1 MIFFQFAKY
10 SYDVWKFCH
19 ANEHD
24 KDGTQMYGKDGMQM
38 GMQGRAESPMV
49 STTQGKRPGYTD
61 TNNEQRAL

>member
-24 KDGTQMYGKDGMQM
+24 KDGMQM
-38 GMQGRAESPMV
+38 GMQGRNANGHAR
-49 STTQGKRPGYTD
+49 TG
-61 TNNEQRAL
+61 